1 MKANISFLCLK
12 VLLSHGVPDKA
23 RASPS
28 RFGSLLMSTIRF
40 LRTFVAVADH
50 GSFAAAAE
58 RVALTQAAVSLQM
71 RALEMELRRELFDR
85 GGRVVAL
92 NAGGRELLPQAR
104 RMLALYEEM
113 RLVPE
118 TPHAMAG
125 AVAVGAV
132 VSVMGGLSH
141 VVARMKREHP
151 ALDVRL
157 VGAKSIELA
166 AQVEAGELDA
176 AMLVEGS
183 GRLAGTLVWTPLYQE
198 PLVAIA
204 GRDSPGASAR
214 EALAANPFLRFD
226 RSQRT
231 GMQVERALRRAHL
244 RVNEFLELNSIEAL
258 VELVRQQVGVTVV
271 PLLQRARWRD
281 DEDLRILPLEAGG
294 APVMR
299 TIGMLE
305 RRDHARRHVTA
316 AVRDACVGLF
326 GAPDDGAAV
335 QPAVQP

>member
-1 MKANISFLCLK
+1 
-12 VLLSHGVPDKA
+12 
-23 RASPS
+23 
-28 RFGSLLMSTIRF
+28 MSTIRF

-58 RVALTQAAVSLQM
+58 QVALTQAAVSLQM

-85 GGRVVAL
+85 GGRVVVL

-104 RMLALYEEM
+104 RMLALYDEM
-113 RLVPE
+113 RLPPE
-118 TPHAMAG
+118 APDAMAG

-141 VVARMKREHP
+141 VVARMKRAYP

-157 VGAKSIELA
+157 VGAKSIDLA

-176 AMLVEGS
+176 AMLAEGA
-183 GRLAGTLVWTPLYQE
+183 GRLPGTLMWTPLYSE

-204 GRDSPGASAR
+204 GLGSPGASAR

-226 RSQRT
+226 RGQRT
-231 GMQVERALRRAHL
+231 GMLVERALRRAHL

-258 VELVRQQVGVTVV
+258 VELVRQEVGVTVV

-281 DEDLRILPLEAGG
+281 DEALRILPLEIGG
-294 APVMR
+294 APVLR

-305 RRDHARRHVTA
+305 RRDHARRHITA
-316 AVRDACVGLF
+316 AVRDACAALF
-326 GAPDDGAAV
+326 GGAAPD
-335 QPAVQP
+335 PA

>member
-1 MKANISFLCLK
+1 
-12 VLLSHGVPDKA
+12 
-23 RASPS
+23 
-28 RFGSLLMSTIRF
+28 MSTIRF
-40 LRTFVAVADH
+40 LRTFVAVAEH

-58 RVALTQAAVSLQM
+58 QVALTQAAVSLQM

-85 GGRVVAL
+85 GGRVVVL

-104 RMLALYEEM
+104 RMLALYGEM
-113 RLVPE
+113 RLPPE
-118 TPHAMAG
+118 APDAMAG

-141 VVARMKREHP
+141 VVARMKRAYP

-157 VGAKSIELA
+157 VGAKSIDLA

-176 AMLVEGS
+176 AMLVEGA
-183 GRLAGTLVWTPLYQE
+183 GRLPGTLVWTPLYRE

-204 GRDSPGASAR
+204 GLGMPGVSAR

-226 RSQRT
+226 RGQRT
-231 GMQVERALRRAHL
+231 GMLVERALRRAHL

-258 VELVRQQVGVTVV
+258 VELVRQEVGVTVV
-271 PLLQRARWRD
+271 PLLRRARWRD
-281 DEDLRILPLEAGG
+281 DEALRILPLEAGG
-294 APVMR
+294 APVLR
-299 TIGMLE
+299 TVGMLE

-316 AVRDACVGLF
+316 VVREACMASF
-326 GAPDDGAAV
+326 GGEAGSRP
-335 QPAVQP
+335 

>member
-1 MKANISFLCLK
+1 
-12 VLLSHGVPDKA
+12 
-23 RASPS
+23 
-28 RFGSLLMSTIRF
+28 MSTIRF

-50 GSFAAAAE
+50 GSFAAASE

-104 RMLALYEEM
+104 RMLALYDEM
-113 RLVPE
+113 RLPPE
-118 TPHAMAG
+118 APDAMAG

-141 VVARMKREHP
+141 VVARMKREYP

-166 AQVEAGELDA
+166 AQVESGELDA
-176 AMLVEGS
+176 AMLVQGA
-183 GRLAGTLVWTPLYQE
+183 GRLPGTLVWTPLYQE

-204 GRDSPGASAR
+204 GRDSPGANAR

-226 RSQRT
+226 RGQRT
-231 GMQVERALRRAHL
+231 GMLVERALRRAHL

-271 PLLQRARWRD
+271 PLLQRARWLE
-281 DEDLRILPLEAGG
+281 DEALRILPLEIGG
-294 APVMR
+294 APVLR

-305 RRDHARRHVTA
+305 RRDQARRHVTA
-316 AVRDACVGLF
+316 AVRDACAGLF
-326 GAPDDGAAV
+326 DAPGVGERHLEGA
-335 QPAVQP
+335 

>member
-1 MKANISFLCLK
+1 
-12 VLLSHGVPDKA
+12 
-23 RASPS
+23 
-28 RFGSLLMSTIRF
+28 MSTIRF

-50 GSFAAAAE
+50 GSFAAASA

-104 RMLALYEEM
+104 RMLALYDEM
-113 RLVPE
+113 RLPPE
-118 TPHAMAG
+118 APDAMAG

-141 VVARMKREHP
+141 VVARMKREYP

-166 AQVEAGELDA
+166 VQVEAGELDA
-176 AMLVEGS
+176 AMLVEGA
-183 GRLAGTLVWTPLYQE
+183 GRLPGTLVWTPLYQE

-204 GRDSPGASAR
+204 GRDSPGANAR

-226 RSQRT
+226 RGQRT
-231 GMQVERALRRAHL
+231 GMLVERALRRAHL

-271 PLLQRARWRD
+271 PLLARARWLE
-281 DEDLRILPLEAGG
+281 DEALRILPLEVGG
-294 APVMR
+294 APVLR

-305 RRDHARRHVTA
+305 RRDQARRHITA
-316 AVRDACVGLF
+316 AARDACAGLF
-326 GAPDDGAAV
+326 DLPGS
-335 QPAVQP
+335 